1 MIYKFIDNNGSEITV
16 NSLSSL
22 QALVDSETVK
32 EDTKVKAGLRGK
44 WTTASSIEE
53 LTFPQ
58 EAAEVVEETLATEGD
73 IKSFITADENNEEL
87 PSEIKPEEVST
98 QPWQTKKEEKPS
110 EEKIEEIL
118 ETVEAKDELQSEIK
132 PEEVSTQ
139 PWQTK
144 KEEKPSEEKIEEIL
158 ETVEAKDELEQQSE
172 NEEENEKTEYDFENE
187 ERDISYNKNVVG
199 LNLPEAVKIC
209 FKKYF
214 NFKDRASR
222 SEYWYFALF
231 GVIVYG
237 IGIGMIFI
245 SYKLIWLLVVISIAL
260 IIPFIAVTARRLHD
274 INKSGWF
281 QLLSVPAGILEA
293 VFHAQKGLEILFMI
307 IGWVCALYL
316 FVLYIQEGD
325 RKSNRFGENPLK
337 IK

>member
-22 QALVDSETVK
+22 QALVDSQTVK

-118 ETVEAKDELQSEIK
+118 ETAEAKE
-132 PEEVSTQ
+132 
-139 PWQTK
+139 
-144 KEEKPSEEKIEEIL
+144 
-158 ETVEAKDELEQQSE
+158 ELEQQSE

>member
-87 PSEIKPEEVST
+87 P
-98 QPWQTKKEEKPS
+98 
-110 EEKIEEIL
+110 
-118 ETVEAKDELQSEIK
+118 SEIK

-245 SYKLIWLLVVISIAL
+245 SYKLIWLLVVISIVL

>member
-118 ETVEAKDELQSEIK
+118 ETAEAKE
-132 PEEVSTQ
+132 
-139 PWQTK
+139 
-144 KEEKPSEEKIEEIL
+144 
-158 ETVEAKDELEQQSE
+158 ELEQQSE
-172 NEEENEKTEYDFENE
+172 NEEKNEKTEYDFENE

-199 LNLPEAVKIC
+199 LNLPEAVKTC

>member
-44 WTTASSIEE
+44 WSTASSIEE

-58 EAAEVVEETLATEGD
+58 EAAEVVEETVAPEGD

-118 ETVEAKDELQSEIK
+118 ETAEAKE
-132 PEEVSTQ
+132 
-139 PWQTK
+139 
-144 KEEKPSEEKIEEIL
+144 
-158 ETVEAKDELEQQSE
+158 ELEQQSE

>member
-58 EAAEVVEETLATEGD
+58 EAAEVVEETLAPEGD

-118 ETVEAKDELQSEIK
+118 ETAEAKE
-132 PEEVSTQ
+132 
-139 PWQTK
+139 
-144 KEEKPSEEKIEEIL
+144 
-158 ETVEAKDELEQQSE
+158 ELEQQSE

>member
-22 QALVDSETVK
+22 QALVDCETVK
-32 EDTKVKAGLRGK
+32 DDTKVKAGLRGK

-58 EAAEVVEETLATEGD
+58 EEVEESVAPEGD
-73 IKSFITADENNEEL
+73 IKSFITADENNDEL
-87 PSEIKPEEVST
+87 PPEIKQEEAST
-98 QPWQTKKEEKPS
+98 QPWQTKKNEEPVKEPV
-110 EEKIEEIL
+110 EEPVEEV
-118 ETVEAKDELQSEIK
+118 ERAVEAN
-132 PEEVSTQ
+132 
-139 PWQTK
+139 
-144 KEEKPSEEKIEEIL
+144 
-158 ETVEAKDELEQQSE
+158 DELEEHS
-172 NEEENEKTEYDFENE
+172 ENE
-187 ERDISYNKNVVG
+187 ERDISYNKDVVG

-231 GVIVYG
+231 GIIVYA
-237 IGIGMIFI
+237 IGFGLMFI
-245 SYKLIWLLVVISIAL
+245 SYKLIWLLAIISIAL
-260 IIPFIAVTARRLHD
+260 VIPFVAVTARRLHD

-293 VFHAQKGLEILFMI
+293 AFHAQKGLEILFMI
-307 IGWVCALYL
+307 IGWGCALYL

>member
-22 QALVDSETVK
+22 QALVDSETIK

-118 ETVEAKDELQSEIK
+118 ETAEAKE
-132 PEEVSTQ
+132 
-139 PWQTK
+139 
-144 KEEKPSEEKIEEIL
+144 
-158 ETVEAKDELEQQSE
+158 ELEQQSE

-316 FVLYIQEGD
+316 FVLYIKEGD

>member
-22 QALVDSETVK
+22 QALVDSETIK

-58 EAAEVVEETLATEGD
+58 EAAEVVEETVAPEGD

-87 PSEIKPEEVST
+87 P
-98 QPWQTKKEEKPS
+98 
-110 EEKIEEIL
+110 
-118 ETVEAKDELQSEIK
+118 SEIK

>member
-1 MIYKFIDNNGSEITV
+1 M
-16 NSLSSL
+16 
-22 QALVDSETVK
+22 
-32 EDTKVKAGLRGK
+32 RGK

-87 PSEIKPEEVST
+87 PSEIKPDEVST

-118 ETVEAKDELQSEIK
+118 ETAEAKE
-132 PEEVSTQ
+132 
-139 PWQTK
+139 
-144 KEEKPSEEKIEEIL
+144 
-158 ETVEAKDELEQQSE
+158 ELEQQSE

>member
-58 EAAEVVEETLATEGD
+58 EAAEVVEETVAPEGD
-73 IKSFITADENNEEL
+73 IKSFITTDENNEEL
-87 PSEIKPEEVST
+87 P
-98 QPWQTKKEEKPS
+98 
-110 EEKIEEIL
+110 
-118 ETVEAKDELQSEIK
+118 SEIK

-325 RKSNRFGENPLK
+325 RKSNRFGENPFK

>member
-118 ETVEAKDELQSEIK
+118 ETVEAKDEL
-132 PEEVSTQ
+132 
-139 PWQTK
+139 
-144 KEEKPSEEKIEEIL
+144 
-158 ETVEAKDELEQQSE
+158 EQQYE

-199 LNLPEAVKIC
+199 LNLPEAVKTC